1 LKQKS
6 CFYIHRL
13 LVVCPLK
20 LQKHNLVSSLL
31 LLWGLP
37 SEVLMSLAQ
46 GHHFDDA
53 RSFVLSKQRDVMV
66 MDQNDMMPL
75 SMPELLEKFAG
86 HAEPLLGQLGLKKG
100 IYMQIRHLHTSLSF
114 STTLLV
120 FLAKCWI
127 PKS

>member
-1 LKQKS
+1 
-6 CFYIHRL
+6 
-13 LVVCPLK
+13 
-20 LQKHNLVSSLL
+20 
-31 LLWGLP
+31 
-37 SEVLMSLAQ
+37 MSLAQ

-100 IYMQIRHLHTSLSF
+100 IYIYADPPSSYILVVQYNPVSF
-114 STTLLV
+114 LGKMLDTQVIV
-120 FLAKCWI
+120 F
-127 PKS
+127 

>member
-1 LKQKS
+1 M
-6 CFYIHRL
+6 
-13 LVVCPLK
+13 
-20 LQKHNLVSSLL
+20 SSLL

-75 SMPELLEKFAG
+75 SMPEFLEKFAG
-86 HAEPLLGQLGLKKG
+86 YAEPLLGQLGLKKG
-100 IYMQIRHLHTSLSF
+100 IYTYIHIYIYADLPSSYILVVQYNPVSF
-114 STTLLV
+114 LGKMLDTQVIV
-120 FLAKCWI
+120 F
-127 PKS
+127 

>member
-100 IYMQIRHLHTSLSF
+100 IYTYIYIYIYICRSAIFIHPCRSVQP
-114 STTLLV
+114 
-120 FLAKCWI
+120 C
-127 PKS
+127 